1 MASCYEE
8 GPDTLV
14 PRLNAALSRIPD
26 GPNVVVVVL
35 VVVLVATLEVLVP
48 RVVGIGETSNTITVG
63 VC

>member
-1 MASCYEE
+1 MASCCEE

-26 GPNVVVVVL
+26 GPNA
-35 VVVLVATLEVLVP
+35 VVVLVANLEVLVL
-48 RVVGIGETSNTITVG
+48 RVVGIGEPFNTITVG

>member
-1 MASCYEE
+1 MTSCYEE

-35 VVVLVATLEVLVP
+35 VATLEVLVP

>member
-26 GPNVVVVVL
+26 GPNVVVV
-35 VVVLVATLEVLVP
+35 LVATLEVLVP

>member
-14 PRLNAALSRIPD
+14 PGLNAALSRIPD
-26 GPNVVVVVL
+26 GPNVV

>member
-14 PRLNAALSRIPD
+14 PGLNVALSRIPD
-26 GPNVVVVVL
+26 GPNV